1 MGAGGRAS
9 APRRR
14 AAALLTFRAGGQLVV
29 SSWSIGCGGDVATTY
44 SGHYAYAYYYYCY
57 YCYCYYYYYYYY
69 YRGQWCARSCEAVRD
84 LMAV

>member
-1 MGAGGRAS
+1 M
-9 APRRR
+9 
-14 AAALLTFRAGGQLVV
+14 
-29 SSWSIGCGGDVATTY
+29 ATTY

-69 YRGQWCARSCEAVRD
+69 YRGQWCARSWEAVRD

>member
-1 MGAGGRAS
+1 M
-9 APRRR
+9 
-14 AAALLTFRAGGQLVV
+14 
-29 SSWSIGCGGDVATTY
+29 ATTY